1 MKKLIVASSNKGKI
15 REIQEILGSEYNVV
29 GCNDAGFTGD
39 IEETG
44 KTFYENALIKAMT
57 VAKKLGVPVISD
69 DSGLC
74 VNALSGEPGLFS
86 ARYSPEGTDKSNR
99 ELLLSNMKNITDR
112 SAEFVCTMVYYD
124 PADGKTFT
132 ATGKTDGE
140 ILYAPQGENGFGYDP
155 IFLPDGYDQ
164 TFGEMPQE
172 LKNRI
177 SHRAAAFKMALNFVE
192 DEMSVLDDDFD
203 L

>member
-1 MKKLIVASSNKGKI
+1 MKKLIVASSNRGKI
-15 REIQEILGSEYNVV
+15 REIQDILGSEYNVI

-140 ILYAPQGENGFGYDP
+140 ILYASQGENGFGYDP
-155 IFLPDGYDQ
+155 IFFSKDLNKSLGLA
-164 TFGEMPQE
+164 TEE
-172 LKNRI
+172 EKNSV
-177 SHRAAAFKMALNFVE
+177 SHRSRALKKLKE
-192 DEMSVLDDDFD
+192 IL

>member
-1 MKKLIVASSNKGKI
+1 MVIETSEGVVKGSIV
-15 REIQEILGSEYNVV
+15 
-29 GCNDAGFTGD
+29 DAPRG
-39 IEETG
+39 
-44 KTFYENALIKAMT
+44 
-57 VAKKLGVPVISD
+57 
-69 DSGLC
+69 
-74 VNALSGEPGLFS
+74 
-86 ARYSPEGTDKSNR
+86 
-99 ELLLSNMKNITDR
+99 
-112 SAEFVCTMVYYD
+112 
-124 PADGKTFT
+124 AD
-132 ATGKTDGE
+132 
-140 ILYAPQGENGFGYDP
+140 GFGYDP

>member
-1 MKKLIVASSNKGKI
+1 MKKLIVASSNRGKI
-15 REIQEILGSEYNVV
+15 REIQDILGSEYNVI

-57 VAKKLGVPVISD
+57 VAQKLGVPVISD

-140 ILYAPQGENGFGYDP
+140 ILYASQGENGFGYDS
-155 IFLPDGYDQ
+155 IFFSKDLNKSLGLA
-164 TFGEMPQE
+164 TEE
-172 LKNRI
+172 EKNSV
-177 SHRAAAFKMALNFVE
+177 SHRSRALKKLKE
-192 DEMSVLDDDFD
+192 IL

>member
-1 MKKLIVASSNKGKI
+1 MKKLIVASSNRGKI
-15 REIQEILGSEYNVV
+15 REIQDILGSEYNVI

-57 VAKKLGVPVISD
+57 VAQKLGVPVISD

-124 PADGKTFT
+124 PTDGKTFT

-140 ILYAPQGENGFGYDP
+140 ILYASQGENGFGYDP
-155 IFLPDGYDQ
+155 IFFSKDLNKSLGLA
-164 TFGEMPQE
+164 TEE
-172 LKNRI
+172 EKNSV
-177 SHRAAAFKMALNFVE
+177 SHRSRALKKLKE
-192 DEMSVLDDDFD
+192 IL

>member
-1 MKKLIVASSNKGKI
+1 MKKLIVASSNRGKI
-15 REIQEILGSEYNVV
+15 REIQDILGSEYNVI

-140 ILYAPQGENGFGYDP
+140 ILYASQGENGFGYDS
-155 IFLPDGYDQ
+155 IFFSKDLNKSLGLA
-164 TFGEMPQE
+164 TEE
-172 LKNRI
+172 EKNSV
-177 SHRAAAFKMALNFVE
+177 SHRSRALKKLKE
-192 DEMSVLDDDFD
+192 IL

>member
-155 IFLPDGYDQ
+155 IFFSKDLNKSLGLA
-164 TFGEMPQE
+164 TEE
-172 LKNRI
+172 EKNSV
-177 SHRAAAFKMALNFVE
+177 SHRSRALKKLKGFLV
-192 DEMSVLDDDFD
+192 
-203 L
+203 

>member
-1 MKKLIVASSNKGKI
+1 MARRFAKS
-15 REIQEILGSEYNVV
+15 REEG
-29 GCNDAGFTGD
+29 AGRRRYCD
-39 IEETG
+39 
-44 KTFYENALIKAMT
+44 
-57 VAKKLGVPVISD
+57 VPAFAD
-69 DSGLC
+69 DSGLE
-74 VNALSGEPGLFS
+74 VEALEGRPGIFS
-86 ARYSPEGTDKSNR
+86 ARYAPTDKER
-99 ELLLSNMKNITDR
+99 IAKLLEELKDKRTAAPASSRDR
-112 SAEFVCTMVYYD
+112 DRDNGEVIETFEGEVKGSIVDA
-124 PADGKTFT
+124 PRGAD
-132 ATGKTDGE
+132 
-140 ILYAPQGENGFGYDP
+140 GFGYDP